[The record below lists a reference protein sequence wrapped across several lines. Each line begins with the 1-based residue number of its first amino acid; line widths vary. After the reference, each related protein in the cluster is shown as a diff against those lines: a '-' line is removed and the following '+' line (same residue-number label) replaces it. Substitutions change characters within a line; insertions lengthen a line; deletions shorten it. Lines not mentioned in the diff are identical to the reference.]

1 MTATKQKRI
10 SANEV
15 FSKLPEGSLKIL
27 QITDTHLYA
36 DTSKHLAGLNTE
48 QSLLQLLDIARER
61 IMPVDL
67 ILVTGDLIHDASPE
81 GYQRLRDHLSALNT
95 PSYCIPGNHDQNP
108 VMEQNIQGEKI
119 STDAISTHGNWTLI
133 MLDSTI
139 PGEVGGHLDSNQLD
153 QLKSGLSNHP
163 NNHILVSLHHHPV
176 SLSSAWID
184 QIALDNPEDFFS
196 ILDQYQN
203 VRGLLWGHAHQL
215 FEGERN
221 GVKLMGS
228 PSTCIQ
234 FKAGQ
239 DKFGI
244 DPAPPGLRWLA
255 LLPDGTIETGVEF
268 LDHTPDGLDFSVKG
282 Y

>member
-1 MTATKQKRI
+1 MTAIKHKGI
-10 SANEV
+10 SPTGV

-36 DTSKHLAGLNTE
+36 DPTKSLAGLNTE
-48 QSLLQLLDIARER
+48 QSLLELLDIAKKQ
-61 IMPVDL
+61 ILPVDL
-67 ILVTGDLIHDASPE
+67 VLVTGDLIHDASAA
-81 GYQRLRDHLSALNT
+81 GYQRLRDHILTLDAT
-95 PSYCIPGNHDQNP
+95 AYCIPGNHDRNP
-108 VMEQNIQGEKI
+108 AMQQNICCETI
-119 STDAISTHGNWTLI
+119 STEITSRHGGWALI

-139 PGEVGGHLDSNQLD
+139 PGKVSGHLSQDQLS
-153 QLKSGLSNHP
+153 QLKSGLDANQDC
-163 NNHILVSLHHHPV
+163 HILVSLHHHPV
-176 SLSSAWID
+176 SLNSEWID
-184 QIALDNPEDFFS
+184 RIALDNPEELFS
-196 ILDQYQN
+196 ILDQYSN

-215 FEGERN
+215 YEGERN

-234 FKAGQ
+234 FKARQ

-255 LLPDGTIETGVEF
+255 LLPDGAIETGIEY
-268 LDHTPDGLDFSVKG
+268 LDHTPEGIDLSVKG